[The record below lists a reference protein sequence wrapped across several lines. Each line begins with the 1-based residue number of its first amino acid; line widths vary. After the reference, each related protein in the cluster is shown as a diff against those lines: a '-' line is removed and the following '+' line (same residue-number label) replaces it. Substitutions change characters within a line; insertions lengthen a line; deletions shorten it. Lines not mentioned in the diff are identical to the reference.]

1 MFRRTPTPEISPSFA
16 VKVEDLVVTTGSN
29 RLLNGVSLQIDPGEY
44 IGIVG
49 PSGAGKTTLANCIR
63 GISTSNRP
71 PERGSVRYG
80 DISIFEFN
88 DQVRT
93 ELRGRHFGSAFQ
105 DPILDANLTAA
116 DNIKLAAR
124 LEGRLKDS
132 GQIDRAID
140 LFGIRDKLG
149 QRARTLSAGEQERV
163 SIVRALA
170 NDPSV
175 IVLDEPTSALDKELK
190 KETNEMLRSLAHEI
204 GKTVLVI
211 THEETNADR
220 IITLTDGRVVGD
232 TANGTAPV
240 YQPIGSTALEV
251 SFNEKPVGI

>member
-1 MFRRTPTPEISPSFA
+1 MFRSTPTPEIPPGFA
-16 VKVEDLVVTTGSN
+16 IKVEDLVVTAGSN
-29 RLLNGVSLQIDPGEY
+29 RLLNGVSLQIDAGEY
-44 IGIVG
+44 VGIVG

-63 GISTSNRP
+63 GIYTGNRP

-80 DISIFEFN
+80 DVSIFEFN

-105 DPILDANLTAA
+105 DPILDANLTAEE
-116 DNIKLAAR
+116 NIKLAAR

-140 LFGIRDKLG
+140 LFGIRSKLG

-175 IVLDEPTSALDKELK
+175 LFLDEPTSALDKELK
-190 KETNEMLRSLAHEI
+190 KETNEMLRNLAHEI

-220 IITLTDGRVVGD
+220 IITLTDGQVVTD
-232 TANGTAPV
+232 IANREVSV
-240 YQPIGSTALEV
+240 YQPNDPTALEPP
-251 SFNEKPVGI
+251 SGKWSVGI